1 LTINKHQQER
11 KMKLKHLTI
20 AVCLAGTLGAL
31 PTYAQAQE
39 TITIGYLGGLTGYL
53 APYDQPSLAG
63 VQVAVDEINKA
74 GGIGGSIMIELIE
87 RDMRSD
93 TAQAGIMAQELVD
106 AGISALIS
114 PCDVDPSIAAG
125 IVTQAAKIPTVSS
138 CASTP
143 TLPSS
148 VGPYMF
154 SNYTADNLQAAALV
168 GHAEDMGY
176 KTAYVLLSPDSP
188 YTQRLPE
195 YFIVAMEANGGEIL
209 GVSEYSLGQQDF
221 SAEVTKIASLDPM
234 PDVIMTSAYE
244 PDFPAFISQL
254 RGAGVT
260 TAVLGSDGID
270 SPTTLGL
277 GAISEGVVYTNA
289 GFPVEGSELAAF
301 YTQFETFHGSAVETV
316 FSATGYDIVKVIAAA
331 VVAAGSTDGAA
342 IRDAWDTISDVQ
354 GATGLISYSGMNRV
368 PLRAVALNRVTN
380 GAAELVGIVT
390 PAASDVPAPDAGE
403 RR

>member
-1 LTINKHQQER
+1 MNLGK
-11 KMKLKHLTI
+11 LTI
-20 AVCLAGTLGAL
+20 AAIVAGAVSAL
-31 PTYAQAQE
+31 PMQVMAE
-39 TITIGYLGGLTGYL
+39 DTIKIGYLGGLTGYL

-74 GGIGGSIMIELIE
+74 GGIGGKIMIELIE

-125 IVTQAAKIPTVSS
+125 IVTQAANIPAVSS

-143 TLPSS
+143 TLPES

-154 SNYTADNLQAAALV
+154 SNYTADNLQAAALA
-168 GHAEDMGY
+168 GHAEEMGY

-195 YFIVAMEANGGEIL
+195 YFIVAFEAKGGETL
-209 GVSEYSLGQQDF
+209 GVSEYALGQQDF
-221 SAEVTKIASLDPM
+221 SAEVTKIASMDPM

-260 TAVLGSDGID
+260 SAVLGSDGID

-289 GFPVEGSELAAF
+289 GFPTEGSALAAF
-301 YTQFETFHGSAVETV
+301 NAQFADFHGSAVEAV

-331 VVAAGSTDGAA
+331 VEDAGSTDGAA
-342 IRDAWDTISDVQ
+342 IRDAWDAVSNVE
-354 GATGLISYSGMNRV
+354 GATGKITYAGMNRV
-368 PLRAVALNRVTN
+368 PLRSVALNRVK
-380 GAAELVGIVT
+380 GGGVELVAVVT
-390 PAASDVPAPDAGE
+390 PAAADVPAPDSGE